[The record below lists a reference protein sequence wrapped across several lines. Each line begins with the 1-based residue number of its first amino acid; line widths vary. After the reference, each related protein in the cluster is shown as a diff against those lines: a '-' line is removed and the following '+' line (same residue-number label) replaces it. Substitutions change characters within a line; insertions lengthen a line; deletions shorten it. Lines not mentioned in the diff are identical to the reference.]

1 MRKVLHY
8 LVELHPDGAVLLAAT
23 LWLTGVALE
32 TVAAMVMD
40 TSERRV
46 NR

>member
-1 MRKVLHY
+1 MRKAVRF
-8 LVELHPDGAVLLAAT
+8 LVELNPEGAVLLAAT
-23 LWLTGVALE
+23 LWVTGVALE

-46 NR
+46 NQ